1 MSARDVNI
9 SPTGAVGTPPPPGAP
24 IETTQPLAPDAGG
37 VVLLDGT
44 VKDPRALAAQNERE
58 LLPLVFEKPPLEA
71 PVLTEPTS
79 GVTGKAIKGL
89 DPFYAR
95 QAERAAAAEAPA
107 EGPAVV
113 DLAQFPAGSNS
124 DTPRRGLPKP
134 IRDHGKQITGGFGMM
149 PEHYSPLNG
158 DEVKTALEA
167 LMDLVHASLQRDLR
181 LTVAT
186 TYARAQISVTLAVRG
201 SVMAHPVEIRR
212 EQLLDRN
219 PVDVAEQFG
228 DEVMFV
234 VLQQRREENARG
246 ESEDPPNKI
255 RQDLGLPIPRRT
267 LRHTAIGTI
276 SNDVEF

>member
-58 LLPLVFEKPPLEA
+58 LRPLVFEKPPLEA
-71 PVLTEPTS
+71 PVLTAPTS

-95 QAERAAAAEAPA
+95 QAARAAVAEAPA

-134 IRDHGKQITGGFGMM
+134 IRDHGKHITGGFGMM

-228 DEVMFV
+228 DEVLFV